1 MAITSAETSINKRQ
15 PAICGLVRLKAG
27 QVVYDHGC
35 GKYPQYVREW
45 AESHGCECYS
55 FDPYHS
61 TPAEAVRRIGLVF
74 RGGADVVLLS
84 NVLNVISTA
93 EDRAACLRAA
103 AYYMKEGGKLCVT
116 VYEGDGKGVGRVTK
130 RDKAGNAI
138 CWQENR
144 KTADYVAEI
153 QAALPT
159 MKVSRSGR
167 LIIAE

>member
-1 MAITSAETSINKRQ
+1 MTITSAETSINKRR
-15 PAICGLVRLKAG
+15 PAVCGLVRLEAG

-35 GKYPQYVREW
+35 GKYPQYVQEW
-45 AESHGCECYS
+45 AESQGCEYYG

-61 TPAEAVRRIGLVF
+61 TPADAVKRIGLVF

-93 EDRAACLRAA
+93 ESRAACLMAA
-103 AYYMKEGGKLCVT
+103 AYYMKEGGRLCVT
-116 VYEGDGKGVGRVTK
+116 VYEGDGKGTGCVTK

-144 KTADYVAEI
+144 KTADYVEEI

-159 MKVSRSGR
+159 LKVSRRGK